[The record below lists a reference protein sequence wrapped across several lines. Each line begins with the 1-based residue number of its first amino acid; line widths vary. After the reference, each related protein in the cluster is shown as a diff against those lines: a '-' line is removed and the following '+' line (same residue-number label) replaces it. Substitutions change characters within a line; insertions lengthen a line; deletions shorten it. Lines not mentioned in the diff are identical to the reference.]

1 MTFGKEA
8 RLAKKYL
15 MRGSKAMTKPIVVDA
30 ATFDQTVLQSKTL
43 VLVDF
48 WAPWCRPC
56 IMTAPVLEELV
67 DEYAGRMTIAKLDVD
82 QNGGVAAKYGI
93 MAIPNLII
101 FKNGQPL
108 SQIVGYKPKAELK
121 RALDAALG

>member
-1 MTFGKEA
+1 MN
-8 RLAKKYL
+8 
-15 MRGSKAMTKPIVVDA
+15 KPITINDGN
-30 ATFDQTVLQSKTL
+30 FDEIVLQAETP

-56 IMTAPVLEELV
+56 LMAAPVLEELAE
-67 DEYAGRMTIAKLDVD
+67 EYSGRITIAKLNVD
-82 QNGGVAAKYGI
+82 QDQRAAAKYGI

-101 FKNGQPL
+101 FKKGQPF

-121 RALDAALG
+121 RDLDAALD

>member
-1 MTFGKEA
+1 MN
-8 RLAKKYL
+8 
-15 MRGSKAMTKPIVVDA
+15 KPISVDDA
-30 ATFDQTVLQSKTL
+30 NFDQAVLQADKP

-56 IMTAPVLEELV
+56 LMAAPVLEELAE
-67 DEYAGRMTIAKLDVD
+67 EYAGRITIAKLDVD
-82 QNGGVAAKYGI
+82 QNAKTAAKYRI

-101 FKNGQPL
+101 FKNGTPV

-121 RALDAALG
+121 RDLDAALE

>member
-1 MTFGKEA
+1 MN
-8 RLAKKYL
+8 
-15 MRGSKAMTKPIVVDA
+15 KPIDIDDSN
-30 ATFDQTVLQSKTL
+30 FDQIVLQAKTP

-56 IMTAPVLEELV
+56 IMTAPVLEELAK
-67 DEYAGRMTIAKLDVD
+67 EYNGKISFTKINVD
-82 QNGGVAAKYGI
+82 QNAKTATKYGI

-101 FKNGQPL
+101 FKNGKPA

-121 RALDAALG
+121 RNLDTALE